1 MPIFCVCKWKGLPK
15 VFYKSVNRIDLYPV
29 LFQCLRKISPNNTYP
44 PTASNPISLPV
55 IFFLNLT
62 ATRAGT
68 FQKNAEAGANI
79 QISRVSNFRGLRDVL
94 FTDFSNHSF
103 IGTYKFNGAAV
114 FRSGHDGRAVRAL
127 RGCNGAAVALR
138 RGCRC
143 TTKAAPLRPREALTA
158 RKRRLFGLFSAVEKH
173 AKSLFRKS
181 RKGLTAS
188 VGPLFVS
195 ER

>member
-29 LFQCLRKISPNNTYP
+29 LFQCLRKISPNNTYS

-62 ATRAGT
+62 ATRTGT

-103 IGTYKFNGAAV
+103 IGTYKSQRCRRFPRRAR
-114 FRSGHDGRAVRAL
+114 RS
-127 RGCNGAAVALR
+127 C
-138 RGCRC
+138 
-143 TTKAAPLRPREALTA
+143 
-158 RKRRLFGLFSAVEKH
+158 
-173 AKSLFRKS
+173 
-181 RKGLTAS
+181 RKGLTGLQRGRRCITTGLPLHDES
-188 VGPLFVS
+188 GPVATSGGPYGKKTAAFRPVFS
-195 ER
+195 R

>member
-62 ATRAGT
+62 TTRAGT

-94 FTDFSNHSF
+94 FTDFPSRSF
-103 IGTYKFNGAAV
+103 IDTYKLQ
-114 FRSGHDGRAVRAL
+114 RGRRFPRRA
-127 RGCNGAAVALR
+127 R
-138 RGCRC
+138 RPC
-143 TTKAAPLRPREALTA
+143 
-158 RKRRLFGLFSAVEKH
+158 
-173 AKSLFRKS
+173 
-181 RKGLTAS
+181 RKGLTGLQRGRRCIATGLPLHDES
-188 VGPLFVS
+188 GPVATSGGPYGKKKAAFRPVFS
-195 ER
+195 R